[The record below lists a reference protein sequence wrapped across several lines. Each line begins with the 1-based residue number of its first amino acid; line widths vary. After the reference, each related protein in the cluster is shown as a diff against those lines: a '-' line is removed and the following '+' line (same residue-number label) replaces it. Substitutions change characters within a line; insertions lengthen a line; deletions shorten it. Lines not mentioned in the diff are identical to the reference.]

1 MEISQDREEDYQE
14 ILNRLERANE
24 SLVLLKNN
32 NDICLRDLHKFC
44 S

>member
-32 NDICLRDLHKFC
+32 KEICLRDLHK
-44 S
+44 